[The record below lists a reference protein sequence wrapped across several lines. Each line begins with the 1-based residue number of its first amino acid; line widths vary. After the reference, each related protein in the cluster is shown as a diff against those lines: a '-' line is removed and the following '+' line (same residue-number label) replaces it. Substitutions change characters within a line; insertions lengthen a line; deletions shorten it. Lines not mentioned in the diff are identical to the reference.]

1 MDRQLP
7 TSVFGLPSS
16 FQSNHKNRSLSP
28 KELLILLLSLR
39 LNPKSMI
46 LEILWI
52 AFFASAAIQFIY
64 LFFIFG
70 RLAFISHSS
79 NPIPSKVEGVSIL
92 IAARNEARNLQSLIP
107 ILATQNYPKFEII
120 IVNDRSTDDT
130 MELLRGMMNIYPQL
144 RSVTIQYTP
153 EHVTA
158 KKYALTL
165 GIKVAKYDIILL
177 TDADCTPVSKNWVK
191 MMSTPLIENHI
202 IFSLGHGAYTRFPGF
217 LNRLIQY
224 ETLFTSINY
233 FSFALWKSPIMG
245 VGRNL
250 CYRRSFFLEKK
261 AFKGFWHIN
270 GGDDDL
276 LVNQYANSNNT
287 AVVIHPESITLSQPK
302 MDWKSYFTQKKR
314 HFHAGKYY
322 KVKNKLKLGVYMFT
336 HLTFWISA
344 SFLLLGSNNWEPIT
358 VVAGLIILR
367 AVVQLQ
373 VFMAAKK
380 KLEGIGKVYWT
391 MFFDLMY
398 LSYFWVVGTKGYL
411 SKKIKWK

>member
-1 MDRQLP
+1 
-7 TSVFGLPSS
+7 
-16 FQSNHKNRSLSP
+16 
-28 KELLILLLSLR
+28 
-39 LNPKSMI
+39 MI
-46 LEILWI
+46 VEILWI
-52 AFFASAAIQFIY
+52 VFFASAAIQFIY
-64 LFFIFG
+64 LLFIFG
-70 RLAFISHSS
+70 RLTFFS
-79 NPIPSKVEGVSIL
+79 NPTVPAPAKEEGVSIL
-92 IAARNEARNLQSLIP
+92 VAARNEERNLQSLIP
-107 ILATQNYPKFEII
+107 LLAAQNYPKFEII

-130 MELLRGMMNIYPQL
+130 PDLLRGMMNIYPQL
-144 RSVTIQYTP
+144 RTVTIRYTP

-177 TDADCTPVSKNWVK
+177 TDADCTPASENWVK
-191 MMSTPLIENHI
+191 MMSAPLAEDRK
-202 IFSLGHGAYTRFPGF
+202 IFSLGHGGYTYFPGF

-224 ETLFTSINY
+224 ETLFTAISY
-233 FSFALWKSPIMG
+233 FSFALWKSPFMG
-245 VGRNL
+245 IGRNL
-250 CYRRSFFLEKK
+250 GYRRSFFLEKK

-276 LVNQYANSNNT
+276 LINRYANSSNT
-287 AVVIHPESITLSQPK
+287 AVVIHPDSITLSQPK
-302 MDWKSYFTQKKR
+302 MDWKSYFTQKRR

-336 HLTFWISA
+336 HLIFWISA
-344 SFLLLGSNNWEPIT
+344 FFLLLGSKGWEPFA

-367 AVVQLQ
+367 AVAQLK

-391 MFFDLMY
+391 MFFDLVY
-398 LSYFWVVGTKGYL
+398 LGYFWIVGTKGYL